1 MTCQVL
7 TLPRPTLASASA
19 ITDSTPNSEG
29 VGQGRDRRPQRS
41 AALASTER
49 VRIAAKRTLDARRSG
64 TASQRGCMAAVRH
77 APRASGAAPC
87 GVWGKAPSWYAGWAP
102 VRRC

>member
-1 MTCQVL
+1 MTAQVL
-7 TLPRPTLASASA
+7 SLPRGTHGRRVRDHLA
-19 ITDSTPNSEG
+19 STPNSEG
-29 VGQGRDRRPQRS
+29 VGQGRNRRPQRS

-64 TASQRGCMAAVRH
+64 TASQRGCMAVVRH

-87 GVWGKAPSWYAGWAP
+87 GVWGKAPS
-102 VRRC
+102 